1 MTYAD
6 SCVPLWN
13 PDDREPARIQ
23 CPFPPFFLVEVTR
36 SKQCVNRVDT
46 WYRLPSPSNDAIII
60 IEGLWIIIFVLF
72 HLRFLYFASFA
83 MPSRGEREKRRYPPR
98 GRKRKRRGKKEEEG
112 EELSFFSPYVSVTWV
127 SVKWILRDGR
137 DWTLEASPPS
147 KGDNVCTN
155 PFLPRARNA
164 VNNRSSCEISYL
176 TVLFSNGER
185 EGFEQIA
192 INEWPGR
199 NLWRIPMRRLDK

>member
-1 MTYAD
+1 MCKPCRYLVSSPFSFQRRNNNNRRALD
-6 SCVPLWN
+6 YYFRSLASIFGSCTLLLL
-13 PDDREPARIQ
+13 Q
-23 CPFPPFFLVEVTR
+23 CLLE
-36 SKQCVNRVDT
+36 
-46 WYRLPSPSNDAIII
+46 
-60 IEGLWIIIFVLF
+60 
-72 HLRFLYFASFA
+72 
-83 MPSRGEREKRRYPPR
+83 EREKKRYPSR
-98 GRKRKRRGKKEEEG
+98 ERKRKRGGKKEEEG

-176 TVLFSNGER
+176 TVLFSNGGR

>member
-1 MTYAD
+1 MCKPCRYLVSSPFSFQRRNNNNRRALD
-6 SCVPLWN
+6 YYFRSLPPSVPVL
-13 PDDREPARIQ
+13 
-23 CPFPPFFLVEVTR
+23 CFF
-36 SKQCVNRVDT
+36 CN
-46 WYRLPSPSNDAIII
+46 A
-60 IEGLWIIIFVLF
+60 F
-72 HLRFLYFASFA
+72 
-83 MPSRGEREKRRYPPR
+83 SRREREEEVSSSRKKEKEKR
-98 GRKRKRRGKKEEEG
+98 KKEEEG